1 MYVIDH
7 GRWNKDSEDWVRA
20 TPLLKEIMGYTDEDI
35 MNFIKVQERHYFPPF
50 AININEDQMVPLIQP
65 FIDHKLNVY
74 GQEYDD
80 NTYELI
86 SLIPDICKPN
96 EKFVF
101 DRKRESKIHYYD
113 KPILLEH
120 QKVDPFNPPTFNY
133 KWTHLSY
140 GLTSEELASIG
151 KAFTPVKP
159 KPPKPSKPIVTCP
172 YCKSEKTTK
181 ISSFEKA
188 TNIFFFG
195 IFGQKRKHQWHCNNC
210 KSDF

>member
-7 GRWNKDSEDWVRA
+7 GRWSKDSEDWIRA
-20 TPLLKEIMGYTDEDI
+20 TPLLKEIMGYTDEDV
-35 MNFIKVQERHYFPPF
+35 MDFIKVQEKHYFPPF
-50 AININEDQMVPLIQP
+50 AINVKEEQMVPLIQP

-74 GQEYDD
+74 GEEYDD

-101 DRKRESKIHYYD
+101 DRKGEPKNHYYD

-120 QKVDPFNPPTFNY
+120 QKVDPFNPPNFEY
-133 KWTHLSY
+133 SWTHLA
-140 GLTSEELASIG
+140 LTDDPSVWTGIA

-159 KPPKPSKPIVTCP
+159 KPTKPIVTCP
-172 YCKSEKTTK
+172 YCKSENTTK

-188 TNIFFFG
+188 TSTFMFG
-195 IFGQKRKHQWHCNNC
+195 IFGQKRKYQWHCNNC

>member
-7 GRWNKDSEDWVRA
+7 GRWSKDGEDWVKA
-20 TPLLKEIMGYTDEDI
+20 TPLLKEVMGYTDEDI
-35 MNFIKVQERHYFPPF
+35 KNFIKVQERYYFPPF
-50 AININEDQMVPLIQP
+50 ALNVNEDQIVSLIQP

-74 GQEYDD
+74 GAEYDD

-86 SLIPDICKPN
+86 SLIPDIFKPN

-101 DRKRESKIHYYD
+101 DRKRTPQNHYYD

-120 QKVDPFNPPTFNY
+120 QKVDPFNPPTFKY
-133 KWTHLSY
+133 GWTHLS
-140 GLTSEELASIG
+140 LTDDPSVWDGIA
-151 KAFTPVKP
+151 KAFTPVKTEP
-159 KPPKPSKPIVTCP
+159 LKPTKPIVTCP
-172 YCKSEKTTK
+172 YCKSENTTK

-188 TNIFFFG
+188 TNTFMFG
-195 IFGQKRKHQWHCNNC
+195 IFGQKRKYQWHCNNC